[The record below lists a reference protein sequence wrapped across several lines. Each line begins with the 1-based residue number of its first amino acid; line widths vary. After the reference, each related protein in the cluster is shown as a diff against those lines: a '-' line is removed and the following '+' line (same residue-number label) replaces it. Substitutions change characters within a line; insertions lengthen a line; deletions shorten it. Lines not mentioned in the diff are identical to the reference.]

1 MTGSIEDLPGL
12 RQGIEPIGGVGETGH
27 TRS

>member
-1 MTGSIEDLPGL
+1 MTGAAEDLPGL
-12 RQGIEPIGGVGETGH
+12 RQGNEPIGGVGETGH